1 MTWLYI
7 KLTLL
12 IYVHR
17 VSYFTFYQNYG
28 VIAIK
33 NKLVELGG
41 VSYRL
46 SLASIKLIA
55 DFAV

>member
-12 IYVHR
+12 IYVHDI
-17 VSYFTFYQNYG
+17 SYFTSYQNYV

-33 NKLVELGG
+33 NKLVKLGG

-46 SLASIKLIA
+46 SLVSIKLIA

>member
-12 IYVHR
+12 IYVHDI
-17 VSYFTFYQNYG
+17 SYFTSYQKYV

-46 SLASIKLIA
+46 SLVSIKLIA

>member
-12 IYVHR
+12 IYVHDI
-17 VSYFTFYQNYG
+17 SYFTSYQNY
-28 VIAIK
+28 VVTAI
-33 NKLVELGG
+33 NDKLDDFRSI
-41 VSYRL
+41 SYGL
-46 SLASIKLIA
+46 PLISIKLIA